1 MLFNYISQVTN
12 EENLFNN
19 QNFSLTDHFL
29 SSHDQGEILCW
40 SMEGLK
46 GEGLKK
52 KKQLLS
58 NRWLL
63 ATDDLMR
70 KHCQL
75 INVDVDVDDS
85 SALT

>member
-52 KKQLLS
+52 KTAFKQQMTLKQQM
-58 NRWLL
+58 
-63 ATDDLMR
+63 T
-70 KHCQL
+70 
-75 INVDVDVDDS
+75 
-85 SALT
+85 

>member
-1 MLFNYISQVTN
+1 MLV
-12 EENLFNN
+12 
-19 QNFSLTDHFL
+19 D
-29 SSHDQGEILCW
+29 G
-40 SMEGLK
+40 GVK
-46 GEGLKK
+46 GWRVEKK

-58 NRWLL
+58 NRRLL

-85 SALT
+85 SALTLKYHNNFP

>member
-52 KKQLLS
+52 KKTAFKQQMTLKQQMTWCES
-58 NRWLL
+58 IVN
-63 ATDDLMR
+63 
-70 KHCQL
+70 
-75 INVDVDVDDS
+75 
-85 SALT
+85 

>member
-19 QNFSLTDHFL
+19 QNFSLTDHFF

-52 KKQLLS
+52 KNS
-58 NRWLL
+58 F
-63 ATDDLMR
+63 
-70 KHCQL
+70 
-75 INVDVDVDDS
+75 
-85 SALT
+85 